1 MIVWVILVGVLFI
14 LLTLPASAF
23 GALCGCIVRVLVR
36 DRKPPLPPP
45 I

>member
-1 MIVWVILVGVLFI
+1 MIAWVLLIGLLAI
-14 LLTLPASAF
+14 LLTAPAVAF
-23 GALCGCIVRVLVR
+23 GWICGMVVRVLVR